1 MGPTGSRKVKHSD
14 EETWLQSGPEPWILG
29 TWDCLLAPGQGCFL
43 LSITNA
49 FFSPSQDPS
58 VTQLTNAPQGG
69 LAEFNPFS
77 EVGDYIL
84 SLSCAVFWEVV
95 ACVLAGGAKVS
106 GARNMAEKEQLWRS

>member
-1 MGPTGSRKVKHSD
+1 MGPTVSRKVKHSD
-14 EETWLQSGPEPWILG
+14 EATWLQSRSELWILG
-29 TWDCLLAPGQGCFL
+29 TWDCLLASGQRCFL

-49 FFSPSQDPS
+49 SFPPSQDPS

-77 EVGDYIL
+77 EVGDYVL

-95 ACVLAGGAKVS
+95 ACVLVGGAKVS
-106 GARNMAEKEQLWRS
+106 GARNMAEKEQLWGS